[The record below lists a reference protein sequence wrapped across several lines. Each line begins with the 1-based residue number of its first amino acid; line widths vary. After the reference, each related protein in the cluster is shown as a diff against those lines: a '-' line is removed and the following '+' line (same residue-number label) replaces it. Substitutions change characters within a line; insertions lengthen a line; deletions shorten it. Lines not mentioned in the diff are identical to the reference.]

1 MHQLRTRTG
10 ILAVAALIAAVSTAQ
25 GQGLGDRLKKRAGE
39 ATKRTVEQRVDQ
51 KSTEA
56 TNAALDKAENTVKCA
71 ATDKACQDKAKADGK
86 SVVIDD
92 SAPKGGT
99 AATSTSTTASNSGAA
114 STSSGSPTSS
124 VKPGEGAWV
133 NYDFVPG
140 SKALFVDDFSK
151 DNVGDFPRRLE
162 FLEGN
167 MEVAE
172 WQGARYLRVTSWP
185 GNFAIPLATPL
196 PERFTL
202 EFDVTPPHGN
212 NWLIIRFADKAA
224 DDVRFRVYG
233 GKGMGGVFGANHQ
246 SQGSTPAA
254 LPEGAPFRGRI
265 MADGKYVKV
274 YINDTRVANIPNADL
289 GRSNKITVEVPGK
302 EDMPTMLTNLSVM
315 AGGKKLYDAIAESG
329 RVATQGIYFDTG
341 SDRIRPESTPT
352 LKEIGAMLNEHPD
365 LKLTIEGHTDNVG
378 AAASNQ
384 ALSEKRAAAVRQFLI
399 DNYSVDAARLSAKGL
414 GSTKPAG
421 SNDTPEGRQ
430 NNRRVE
436 LVKVP

>member
-1 MHQLRTRTG
+1 
-10 ILAVAALIAAVSTAQ
+10 VVSAASTAHS
-25 GQGLGDRLKKRAGE
+25 QGLGDRLKKRASE
-39 ATKRTVEQRVDQ
+39 AAKRTVEQRVDQ
-51 KSTEA
+51 KTTEA
-56 TNAALDKAENTVKCA
+56 TNAALDKAESSVKCA
-71 ATDKACQDKAKADGK
+71 TSDKACQDKAKSEGK

-99 AATSTSTTASNSGAA
+99 PANAGVSNATPGAA
-114 STSSGSPTSS
+114 PAALA
-124 VKPGEGAWV
+124 KPGEGAWV

-140 SKALFVDDFSK
+140 SRALYVDDFSK

-162 FLEGN
+162 FVDGN

-185 GNFAIPLATPL
+185 GTFAIPLKEQL

-212 NWLIIRFADKAA
+212 NWMIIRFADKAA
-224 DDVRFRVYG
+224 DDVRFRVFG
-233 GKGMGGVFGANHQ
+233 GKGMGGVFGAAHQ
-246 SQGSTPAA
+246 SQGSTPSA
-254 LPEGAPFRGRI
+254 LPENAPLRGRV

-289 GRSNKITVEVPGK
+289 GRSNKISVEVPGK
-302 EDMPTMLTNLSVM
+302 EDMPTMLANLSVM

-329 RVATQGIYFDTG
+329 RVSTQGIYFDTG

-352 LKEIGAMLNEHPD
+352 LKEIGAMLSEHAD
-365 LKLTIEGHTDNVG
+365 LKLVIEGHTDNVG
-378 AAASNQ
+378 NAASNQ

-399 DNYSVDAARLSAKGL
+399 DNYSVEGARLSAKGL
-414 GSTKPAG
+414 GSSRPVG
-421 SNDTPEGRQ
+421 PNDTPEGRQ

-436 LVKVP
+436 LVKAP

>member
-1 MHQLRTRTG
+1 
-10 ILAVAALIAAVSTAQ
+10 
-25 GQGLGDRLKKRAGE
+25 
-39 ATKRTVEQRVDQ
+39 
-51 KSTEA
+51 
-56 TNAALDKAENTVKCA
+56 VKCA
-71 ATDKACQDKAKADGK
+71 TSDQACQDKAKANGK

-92 SAPKGGT
+92 TAPKGGAPVT
-99 AATSTSTTASNSGAA
+99 AASSPNGTAAA
-114 STSSGSPTSS
+114 TAPASP
-124 VKPGEGAWV
+124 KPGEGAWV

-140 SKALFVDDFSK
+140 SRALYVDDFTK

-162 FLEGN
+162 FVEGN

-185 GNFAIPLATPL
+185 GKFAIPLNEPL

-212 NWLIIRFADKAA
+212 NWMVIRFADKAT
-224 DDVRFRVYG
+224 DDVRFRVYS
-233 GKGMGGVFGANHQ
+233 GKGMGGVFGPAHQ
-246 SQGSTPAA
+246 SQGSTPND
-254 LPEGAPFRGRI
+254 LQENAPLRGRV
-265 MADGKYVKV
+265 MADGRYVKV

-289 GRSNKITVEVPGK
+289 GRSNKISVEVPGK
-302 EDMPTMLTNLSVM
+302 ADMPTMLSNLSVM

-329 RVATQGIYFDTG
+329 RVSTQGIYFDTG

-352 LKEIGAMLNEHPD
+352 LKEIGTMLTEHAD
-365 LKLTIEGHTDNVG
+365 LKLVIEGHTDNVG
-378 AAASNQ
+378 SASSNQ
-384 ALSEKRAAAVRQFLI
+384 ALSEKRASAVRQFLI
-399 DNYSVDAARLSAKGL
+399 DNYSIDAARLSAKGL
-414 GSTKPAG
+414 GATKPVG

>member
-1 MHQLRTRTG
+1 L
-10 ILAVAALIAAVSTAQ
+10 LSLLVVAAASSAAHS
-25 GQGLGDRLKKRAGE
+25 QGLGDRLKKRASE
-39 ATKRTVEQRVDQ
+39 AAKRTVEQRVDQ
-51 KSTEA
+51 KTTEA
-56 TNAALDKAENTVKCA
+56 TNAALDKAESSVKCA
-71 ATDKACQDKAKADGK
+71 TSDKACQDKAKSDGK

-92 SAPKGGT
+92 SAPKGG
-99 AATSTSTTASNSGAA
+99 APATASASSAAPAAA
-114 STSSGSPTSS
+114 STASAASA
-124 VKPGEGAWV
+124 KPGEGAWV

-140 SKALFVDDFSK
+140 SRALYVDDFSK

-162 FLEGN
+162 FAEGN

-185 GNFAIPLATPL
+185 GKFAIPLNERL

-212 NWLIIRFADKAA
+212 NWMIVRFADNAS

-233 GKGMGGVFGANHQ
+233 GKGMGGVFGPAHQ
-246 SQGSTPAA
+246 TQGSTPNA
-254 LPEGAPFRGRI
+254 LQENAPLRGRV

-289 GRSNKITVEVPGK
+289 GRSNRISVEIPGK
-302 EDMPTMLTNLSVM
+302 EDMPTMLANLSVM
-315 AGGKKLYDAIAESG
+315 AGGKKLYDALAESG
-329 RVATQGIYFDTG
+329 RVSTQGIYFDTG

-352 LKEIGAMLNEHPD
+352 LKEIGAMLSEHAD
-365 LKLTIEGHTDNVG
+365 LKLVIEGHTDNVG
-378 AAASNQ
+378 NAASNQ

-399 DNYSVDAARLSAKGL
+399 DKYSVDASRLSAKGF
-414 GSTKPAG
+414 GSAKPIG
-421 SNDTPEGRQ
+421 SNDTAEGRQ

-436 LVKVP
+436 LVKAP